1 MTNLAKKMITVTEY
15 LALERNSKEKHEFY
29 KGEMFAMAG
38 AKKRHNQIVF
48 NIIGQLYNQ
57 LKDKPCIAFGSDM
70 KVRVKPDGLF
80 TYPDIS
86 ALCGDEKY
94 LDENED
100 VLLNPSLIIEV
111 LSESTENYD
120 RGKKFVLYREL
131 ESLREYVLISSDYKK
146 VEIFKRT
153 QSNQWLL
160 SDIIENELI
169 HFESIHCSIS
179 FEEIY
184 NKIQF

>member
-1 MTNLAKKMITVTEY
+1 MTNLSNKLVTVTEY

-86 ALCGDEKY
+86 ALCGEEKY

-100 VLLNPSLIIEV
+100 VLLNPSLIVEV
-111 LSESTENYD
+111 LSESTEN
-120 RGKKFVLYREL
+120 
-131 ESLREYVLISSDYKK
+131 
-146 VEIFKRT
+146 
-153 QSNQWLL
+153 
-160 SDIIENELI
+160 
-169 HFESIHCSIS
+169 
-179 FEEIY
+179 
-184 NKIQF
+184 